1 MRASVGLRIRR
12 VYYGWWIVAGLSV
25 TELVSWGVLIY
36 AYPVL
41 AIPMHRQLGWSYSE
55 LSVMYA
61 AGLVLS
67 GAAGV
72 PVGWWLQRHGPRAL
86 MTSGSVLTVVALLG
100 WSHVHSVL
108 AFFAV
113 CLVAGLA
120 MSMTL
125 YEPALA
131 TTSVWFTKHRARAV
145 LMVTIV
151 AGLANVVFA
160 PLTAWLVGSHGW
172 RGALLVL
179 AVIAA
184 SVGLPVHVLVLRRG
198 PPEGKTGDRT
208 EAGAARAT
216 GELTRAGDTDGGP
229 RAVYRRHSFAW
240 LTACLTLVTLAKA
253 TVVVGF
259 ATYLVSRGYALS
271 AAALAAGA
279 IGVGQICGRIT
290 LVTLSVRWRE
300 EHVAA
305 AIFGAQAVAAG
316 PLLLTAGH
324 GASADA
330 AVAGFV
336 VIFGAGC
343 GLAEVLRG
351 TLLPEFYGVSNYA
364 RVNGL
369 MSVFV
374 VGARAAA
381 PLVVGTVLTVTST
394 LKPMLVAVA
403 AMSGGGG
410 AALLLAYRAYRAE
423 GVSVRR
429 PDGGHGENLAARRL
443 GARGG

>member
-1 MRASVGLRIRR
+1 
-12 VYYGWWIVAGLSV
+12 
-25 TELVSWGVLIY
+25 
-36 AYPVL
+36 
-41 AIPMHRQLGWSYSE
+41 
-55 LSVMYA
+55 
-61 AGLVLS
+61 
-67 GAAGV
+67 
-72 PVGWWLQRHGPRAL
+72 
-86 MTSGSVLTVVALLG
+86 
-100 WSHVHSVL
+100 
-108 AFFAV
+108 
-113 CLVAGLA
+113 
-120 MSMTL
+120 
-125 YEPALA
+125 
-131 TTSVWFTKHRARAV
+131 
-145 LMVTIV
+145 
-151 AGLANVVFA
+151 VVFA
-160 PLTAWLVGSHGW
+160 PLTAWLAGSHGW

-184 SVGLPVHVLVLRRG
+184 SVGLPIHVLVLRRG
-198 PPEGKTGDRT
+198 PPEERIGDCA
-208 EAGAARAT
+208 EAGGARVT
-216 GELTRAGDTDGGP
+216 GELTRADDTDGGP

-240 LTACLTLVTLAKA
+240 LAACLTLVTLAKA
-253 TVVVGF
+253 TVIVGF

-279 IGVGQICGRIT
+279 IGVSQICGRIT
-290 LVTLSVRWRE
+290 FVTLSVRWRE

-336 VIFGAGC
+336 GIFGAGC

-351 TLLPEFYGVSNYA
+351 TVLPEFYGVRVYA

-381 PLVVGTVLTVTST
+381 PLVVGTILAVTRTLT
-394 LKPMLVAVA
+394 PMLVAVA
-403 AMSGGGG
+403 TMSGGGG
-410 AALLLAYRAYRAE
+410 AALLLAYRAYRGE
-423 GVSVRR
+423 GGSVRG
-429 PDGGHGENLAARRL
+429 PHGGHGEDLAGHHL